1 MNVLHRS
8 RSPLYEAAGRWWRFS
23 EYEVNAESIRPKRGA
38 RLQSYDPWER
48 YEAMKQARGRR
59 EPPYLTLIELA
70 RRIDEHC
77 KERMRRDPIQAREG
91 RVAMYTDDERAA
103 VAAWCAQWGLLGLL
117 PHFAKRIVLAPRWER
132 FSLVE
137 EIDQDSGTA
146 MLQLAR
152 RSTGDL
158 IQTQRSYQRVG
169 VAWQESSSVRLGT
182 SQSAPDGTRD
192 GDLAQSVDWPGPSAE
207 IDFSPTYVSPPG
219 ESRVGPLY
227 IRWSQFFPVVPWH
240 EVETYS
246 YPRPLSEAF
255 WHAYSEPM
263 FEFYHHA
270 QLLRRIW
277 DTLPFGGASA
287 SDDAREQCRADL
299 HALVSEIG
307 HVLENDGHGSFRR
320 LRVAPSLLG
329 ALALMMFEDLAE
341 PRRVRRCAQR
351 QCQVPFRAGPWA
363 NRYCSARCR
372 KAATQSQF
380 RRTQRAAIAATLRL
394 AGLSR
399 LRAARLARSLERKY
413 QSLKRVREAATDD
426 DAALQRA
433 IARALPR
440 FSARGVQQTIRGLRS
455 AGVAGTANTRRA
467 PRRRTRAVRQTPSRA

>member
-8 RSPLYEAAGRWWRFS
+8 RSSLYEAAGRWWRFS
-23 EYEVNAESIRPKRGA
+23 AYEVVGESIRPKRGA

-48 YEAMKQARGRR
+48 YEAMKQARGRGQ
-59 EPPYLTLIELA
+59 PPYLTLIELA

-91 RVAMYTDDERAA
+91 RIAMYTDDERAA

-132 FSLVE
+132 LSLAE

-146 MLQLAR
+146 TLQLVR
-152 RSTGDL
+152 RSTGAL

-182 SQSAPDGTRD
+182 SQSAPDGTEE
-192 GDLAQSVDWPGPSAE
+192 GDLAQSFNPVDWPEPSAE

-227 IRWSQFFPVVPWH
+227 IRWSQFFPVVPSH
-240 EVETYS
+240 EAQTYS

-270 QLLRRIW
+270 QVLRRIW
-277 DTLPFGGASA
+277 DTLPGGGEASG
-287 SDDAREQCRADL
+287 DAREQCRAAL

-307 HVLENDGHGSFRR
+307 HVLEDDGHGSFKR

-329 ALALMMFEDLAE
+329 TLALMMFEDLAE
-341 PRRVRRCAQR
+341 PRRVRRCARR
-351 QCQVPFRAGPWA
+351 QCQASFRAGARA
-363 NRYCSARCR
+363 NRYCSVRCR
-372 KAATQSQF
+372 KAATQDRF
-380 RRTQRAAIAATLRL
+380 RSRQHDAIAGILRMEGIGGT
-394 AGLSR
+394 AV
-399 LRAARLARSLERKY
+399 ARLAKRLERKY
-413 QSLKRVREAATDD
+413 QSLKRIREEARAD
-426 DAALQRA
+426 DASGLRLVIGRVLPDVSRATIQRISNRLGKA
-433 IARALPR
+433 AAGVTAKGSGRAARR
-440 FSARGVQQTIRGLRS
+440 ARG
-455 AGVAGTANTRRA
+455 
-467 PRRRTRAVRQTPSRA
+467 